1 MAKQL
6 AMFRAPQ
13 GTHLTEGDLKRYAPA
28 IFADGPGPN
37 TSDKYQFFPT
47 IDIVRALVKASGLQ
61 PVAVSGRSTHSE
73 HGRHIIRFQ
82 PPVKSLKKVGD
93 SIPEILLD
101 QDHNG
106 SRSYRLIAGIFEL
119 ICTNGLI
126 AANGPTSCI
135 TIRHTGRDLEEVK
148 EASVKMVEFVPTLVK
163 SVDEM
168 KRITLKPKQIEDFG
182 RRAMALRWDPAERKL
197 EMKKQPL
204 EGELIKAGLGDAPVT
219 LEEILRPRREADNL
233 PTLWKVF
240 NRVQEN
246 MLSATMP
253 GRSATGRVIRVTPI
267 TRMGAN
273 TRLNQELWALAAEFV
288 K

>member
-1 MAKQL
+1 MSRQL

-37 TSDKYQFFPT
+37 VSERYEFFST
-47 IDIVRALVKASGLQ
+47 IDIVRALIKASGLQ
-61 PVAVSGRSTHSE
+61 PVAVSGRNTHSE

-82 PPVKSLKKVGD
+82 LKTTNLKKVGD
-93 SIPEILLD
+93 SVPEILLD

-106 SRSYRLIAGIFEL
+106 SRRYRLIAGIFEL
-119 ICTNGLI
+119 VCTNGLI
-126 AANGPTSCI
+126 APNGPTSSI
-135 TIRHTGRDLEEVK
+135 AFRHSGRDLEEVK
-148 EASVKMVEFVPTLVK
+148 EASVKMVEFMPQLIK

-168 KRITLKPKQIEDFG
+168 KKLTLKPKQIEEFG
-182 RRAMALRWDPAERKL
+182 RRAMALRWDPAERKG

-246 MLSATMP
+246 MLSSTMP

-273 TRLNQELWALAAEFV
+273 TRLNQDLWALAAEFV